1 MTERANN
8 EKIVGQR
15 YSLRD
20 MVAHQTH
27 MITCVLLIISG
38 VYMALQFNHCTITA
52 WQLINYQDIRLIH
65 VIASILFLLVNWT
78 LIPFNLLTS
87 GHFLQYIFSLKDI
100 TRLKQAI
107 VGIFKP
113 KNKYPKYTIFNKTT
127 GHYENK
133 LHPAYKLMVIFE
145 GMAIVLI
152 GLSGIIMLDLK
163 FGIVNFDI
171 PLWNNFMAWFVGDIT
186 GSVSVYLGMSG
197 IELIRTIHLW
207 ATYWFVFELII
218 HLGFLGIDPRMTKYI
233 KAMFFTGK
241 ETMDEYT
248 EITEGSHAKKPK
260 KPLFV
265 FK

>member
-1 MTERANN
+1 MTERDNN

-27 MITCVLLIISG
+27 MITCVLLILTG
-38 VYMALQFNHCTITA
+38 LYMALQFNVCTVSA

-100 TRLKQAI
+100 TRLKLAI

-145 GMAIVLI
+145 GMAIV
-152 GLSGIIMLDLK
+152 
-163 FGIVNFDI
+163 
-171 PLWNNFMAWFVGDIT
+171 P
-186 GSVSVYLGMSG
+186 VSYTHLT
-197 IELIRTIHLW
+197 LPTILL
-207 ATYWFVFELII
+207 V
-218 HLGFLGIDPRMTKYI
+218 
-233 KAMFFTGK
+233 
-241 ETMDEYT
+241 
-248 EITEGSHAKKPK
+248 
-260 KPLFV
+260 
-265 FK
+265 